1 MKEENLRCSVLYLH
15 SKAASAMSV
24 GPSVAH
30 LDMDRMEQASE
41 VVSQV
46 THTQTYAPQSPRLTY
61 ITAPSQEF
69 IFQLGNAIAETL
81 KKGQVPFLFVCLFCF
96 LVCCCFFVFKAGL
109 PKYQFLNSLVPGY
122 SKNCVCP

>member
-30 LDMDRMEQASE
+30 LDTDRMEQASE

-81 KKGQVPFLFVCLFCF
+81 KKGQVPFFVCLFALFFSLLLFLCF
-96 LVCCCFFVFKAGL
+96 
-109 PKYQFLNSLVPGY
+109 
-122 SKNCVCP
+122 